1 MALQGFIIVQYPKL
15 VVKYTIFNTI
25 LVFINIIILQF

>member
-15 VVKYTIFNTI
+15 VFKYTIFNTI